1 MLISIA
7 CINNHNVLGSSHS
20 NKMLWRDKQDLKF
33 FSLISR
39 EFPNIVTRSTL
50 SSMPPLADREFLIA
64 TTQPKAKNEYTF
76 DQLQAILEKPEKT
89 YLNIGGLTLYQ
100 EFLELTDHFIVC
112 GVNNNIRGDL
122 VLPETI
128 LEEFASYQN
137 LYRSPNYRIT
147 LFSRFGSP
155 KLNLTHILKT
165 WQN

>member
-1 MLISIA
+1 
-7 CINNHNVLGSSHS
+7 
-20 NKMLWRDKQDLKF
+20 MLWRDKQDLKF

-50 SSMPPLADREFLIA
+50 SSMPTLTDREFLIA
-64 TTQPKAKNEYTF
+64 TTRPKAGNEYTF
-76 DQLQAILEKPEKT
+76 DQLQAILERQEKT

-100 EFLELTDHFIVC
+100 EFLELTDHFILC
-112 GVNNNIRGDL
+112 QVNNNIQGDL

-137 LYRSPNYRIT
+137 LYRSPNYRIN
-147 LFSRFGSP
+147 LYSRFGSP